1 MIRLHPRV
9 NVGKS
14 VGKTKSQKFFTHMAL
29 TDIQIKQAKPRDKQY
44 RLTDQ
49 GGLYL
54 RVYPNGAKYWQLRYR
69 SPGTGKEKVLSLGTY
84 PAISLTAARKKTLGA
99 KLAISAGNDPGQQK
113 QHEKLT
119 RKLAAENT
127 FEAVGEEWFAKQSTH
142 WSETHKTRTL
152 GILKNNLCK
161 WLGQRP
167 ISEITPPELLAV
179 LRKTEARGIHE
190 TARRALQTAGQ
201 VYRYAIATGRATDDP
216 TRALKGALT
225 TPKGKHFAAI
235 TDPGELGKLL
245 VAIDNYQGGPEV
257 KAALQLSP
265 LFFCRPGELR
275 QLEWSE
281 VNWQEERI
289 EIAAEKMKMRQPH
302 IIPLCR
308 QTLEILQNLEPITGS
323 GRYLFPS
330 ARGGSRPLSENG
342 VRTALRALGYTNEQ
356 VTPHGFRA
364 TARTLLDEV
373 LGVRVD
379 WIEHQLAHAVKDA
392 NGRAYNRTAHLE
404 GRKEM
409 MQEWADYLDNL
420 KALHAS

>member
-1 MIRLHPRV
+1 
-9 NVGKS
+9 
-14 VGKTKSQKFFTHMAL
+14 MAL
-29 TDIQIKQAKPRDKQY
+29 TDIQIRQAKPREKQY

-54 RVYPNGAKYWQLRYR
+54 RIFPNGSKYWQLRYR
-69 SPGTGKEKVLSLGTY
+69 NPSTGKEKVLSLGTY
-84 PAISLTAARKKTLGA
+84 PSISLVNARKKTLEA
-99 KLAISAGNDPGQQK
+99 KLALAAGTDPGQQK

-119 RKLAAENT
+119 RKMAATNT
-127 FEAVGEEWFAKQSTH
+127 FEAIGDEWFAKQSTH
-142 WSETHKTRTL
+142 WSDTHKTRTL

-167 ISEITPPELLAV
+167 IEEITPPELLAV
-179 LRKTEARGIHE
+179 LRKTEARGTLE

-201 VYRYAIATGRATDDP
+201 VYRYAIATGRATADP
-216 TRALKGALT
+216 TPALKGALA
-225 TPKGKHFAAI
+225 TPKAKHFAAI
-235 TDPGELGKLL
+235 LDPAELGKLL
-245 VAIDNYQGGPEV
+245 VDIDNYQGSPEV

-275 QLEWSE
+275 QMEWKE

-289 EIAAEKMKMRQPH
+289 EIVAEKMKMRQPH

-308 QTLEILQNLEPITGS
+308 QSLEILQYLEPITGD
-323 GRYLFPS
+323 GRYVFPS

-342 VRTALRALGYTNEQ
+342 VRTALRAMGYSNDQ
-356 VTPHGFRA
+356 ITPHGFRA

-379 WIEHQLAHAVKDA
+379 WIEHQLAHAVRDA

-404 GRKEM
+404 GRKKM
-409 MQEWADYLDNL
+409 MQEWADYLDQL
-420 KALHAS
+420 RGYSMPTR

>member
-1 MIRLHPRV
+1 MP
-9 NVGKS
+9 
-14 VGKTKSQKFFTHMAL
+14 L

-69 SPGTGKEKVLSLGTY
+69 SPGTGKEKVLSLGIY
-84 PAISLTAARKKTLGA
+84 PATSLTVARKKTLEA
-99 KLAISAGNDPGQQK
+99 KLALSAGADPGQQK

-119 RKLAAENT
+119 RKVAAENT

-142 WSETHKTRTL
+142 WSQTHKTRTL

-201 VYRYAIATGRATDDP
+201 VYRYAIATGLATDDP

-235 TDPGELGKLL
+235 TDPDELGRLL

-275 QLEWSE
+275 QLEWKE

-289 EIAAEKMKMRQPH
+289 EIAANKMKMRQPH
-302 IIPLCR
+302 IIPLCL
-308 QTLEILQNLEPITGS
+308 QTIEILKKLELITGN

-342 VRTALRALGYTNEQ
+342 VRTALRAMGYTNEQ
-356 VTPHGFRA
+356 ITPHGFRA

-404 GRKEM
+404 GRKKM
-409 MQEWADYLDNL
+409 MQDWADYLDGL
-420 KALHAS
+420 KGNT

>member
-1 MIRLHPRV
+1 
-9 NVGKS
+9 
-14 VGKTKSQKFFTHMAL
+14 MAL

-54 RVYPNGAKYWQLRYR
+54 RVYPTGARYWQLRYR

-84 PAISLTAARKKTLGA
+84 PATSLTAARKKTLEA
-99 KLAISAGNDPGQQK
+99 KLAISAGTDPGLQK

-119 RKLAAENT
+119 RKVAAENT
-127 FEAVGEEWFAKQSTH
+127 FKAVGEEWFTKQSTH

-235 TDPGELGKLL
+235 TDPVELGKLL

-265 LFFCRPGELR
+265 FFFCRPGELR
-275 QLEWSE
+275 QLEWKE
-281 VNWQEERI
+281 VNWQEARI

-308 QTLEILQNLEPITGS
+308 QTLEILQNLEPITGG

-404 GRKEM
+404 GRKKM
-409 MQEWADYLDNL
+409 MQDWADYLDSL
-420 KALHAS
+420 KALTT

>member
-1 MIRLHPRV
+1 V
-9 NVGKS
+9 
-14 VGKTKSQKFFTHMAL
+14 
-29 TDIQIKQAKPRDKQY
+29 
-44 RLTDQ
+44 
-49 GGLYL
+49 
-54 RVYPNGAKYWQLRYR
+54 
-69 SPGTGKEKVLSLGTY
+69 
-84 PAISLTAARKKTLGA
+84 
-99 KLAISAGNDPGQQK
+99 
-113 QHEKLT
+113 
-119 RKLAAENT
+119 
-127 FEAVGEEWFAKQSTH
+127 
-142 WSETHKTRTL
+142 

-167 ISEITPPELLAV
+167 IEEITPPELLAV
-179 LRKTEARGIHE
+179 LRKTEARGTLE

-201 VYRYAIATGRATDDP
+201 VYRYAIATGRTTGDP
-216 TRALKGALT
+216 TPALKGALA

-235 TDPGELGKLL
+235 TDPVELGKLL
-245 VAIDNYQGGPEV
+245 TAIDIYQGSPEV
-257 KAALQLSP
+257 RAALQLSP

-275 QLEWSE
+275 QLEWKE
-281 VNWQEERI
+281 VNWKEERI

-308 QTLEILQNLEPITGS
+308 QSLAILHSLEPITGG

-342 VRTALRALGYTNEQ
+342 VRTALRAMGYSNDQ

-379 WIEHQLAHAVKDA
+379 WIEHQLAHAVRDA

-404 GRKEM
+404 GRKKM
-409 MQEWADYLDNL
+409 MQDWADYLDSL
-420 KALHAS
+420 KAMHP

>member
-1 MIRLHPRV
+1 M
-9 NVGKS
+9 
-14 VGKTKSQKFFTHMAL
+14 
-29 TDIQIKQAKPRDKQY
+29 
-44 RLTDQ
+44 
-49 GGLYL
+49 
-54 RVYPNGAKYWQLRYR
+54 RVYPNGSKYWQLRYR
-69 SPGTGKEKVLSLGTY
+69 SPGTGKEKILSLGIY
-84 PAISLTAARKKTLGA
+84 PAISLTAARKKTLEA
-99 KLAISAGNDPGQQK
+99 KLALSAGNDPGQQK
-113 QHEKLT
+113 QYEKLT
-119 RKLAAENT
+119 RKLSAENT
-127 FEAVGEEWFAKQSTH
+127 FEAVGEEWFAKHSVH
-142 WSETHKTRTL
+142 WSDTHKTRTL

-179 LRKTEARGIHE
+179 LRKTEVRGIHE

-201 VYRYAIATGRATDDP
+201 VYRYAIATGRATHDP
-216 TRALKGALT
+216 SVALKGALT
-225 TPKGKHFAAI
+225 TPKSQHFAAI
-235 TDPGELGKLL
+235 TDPVELGKLL
-245 VAIDNYQGGPEV
+245 AAIDNYQGSPEV

-275 QLEWSE
+275 QLEWKE
-281 VNWQEERI
+281 VNWEEERV

-308 QTLEILQNLEPITGS
+308 QTLGILQHLKPITGN
-323 GRYLFPS
+323 GHYLFPS

-342 VRTALRALGYTNEQ
+342 VRTALRAMGYTNEQ

-379 WIEHQLAHAVKDA
+379 WIEHQLAHAVRDA

-404 GRKEM
+404 GRRQM
-409 MQEWADYLDNL
+409 MQQWADYLDKL
-420 KALHAS
+420 KNSD